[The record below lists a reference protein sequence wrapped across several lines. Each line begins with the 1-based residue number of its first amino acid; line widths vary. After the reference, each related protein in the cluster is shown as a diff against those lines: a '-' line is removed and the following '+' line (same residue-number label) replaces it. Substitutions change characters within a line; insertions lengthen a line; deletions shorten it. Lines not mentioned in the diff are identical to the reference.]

1 MITHYMVGMAVIV
14 VAVVMVA
21 IIVFG
26 ARSPHGHG
34 DHH

>member
-1 MITHYMVGMAVIV
+1 MITHYTVGIAVAV
-14 VAVVMVA
+14 VAVVMVT

-26 ARSPHGHG
+26 ARSPHGHD

>member
-1 MITHYMVGMAVIV
+1 MITHYTVGIAVTI

-26 ARSPHGHG
+26 ARSPHGSD

>member
-1 MITHYMVGMAVIV
+1 MITHYAVGIAVAV

-26 ARSPHGHG
+26 AKSPHGND

>member
-1 MITHYMVGMAVIV
+1 MITHYMVGIAVIV

-26 ARSPHGHG
+26 ARSPNGHSE
-34 DHH
+34 HH

>member
-1 MITHYMVGMAVIV
+1 MLTHYTVGIAVTI

-21 IIVFG
+21 IILFG
-26 ARSPHGHG
+26 ARSPHGHD

>member
-1 MITHYMVGMAVIV
+1 MITHYTVGIAVLV

-26 ARSPHGHG
+26 ANSPHAND